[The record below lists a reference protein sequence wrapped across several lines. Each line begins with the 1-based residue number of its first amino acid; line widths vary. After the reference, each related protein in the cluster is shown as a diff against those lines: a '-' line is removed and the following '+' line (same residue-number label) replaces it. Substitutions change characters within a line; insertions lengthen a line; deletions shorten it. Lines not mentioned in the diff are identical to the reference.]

1 MNMNVPEKTSD
12 TGDKPVSRR
21 KARRKVLEI
30 LFEYFQ
36 RPSCEIHDLLHRTFE
51 EHLFGPQDAEE
62 GLVIGEILGANREF
76 IENIALIV
84 AERCEQIDQILAA
97 YPHEWKFER
106 MGMPEKTIL
115 RIALC
120 ELLFT
125 DTPFK
130 IVINEALDLAKIYGE
145 VESNR
150 FLNGI
155 LGSIIRD
162 IDQLKEKHGIAS

>member
-1 MNMNVPEKTSD
+1 MGVPEQTSI
-12 TGDKPVSRR
+12 TGEKPVSRR
-21 KARRKVLEI
+21 KARRKVFEL
-30 LFEYFQ
+30 LFEFFQ
-36 RPSCEIHDLLHRTFE
+36 RPGADIHDLLHRTFE
-51 EHLFGPQDAEE
+51 EHVFGPEDEDE
-62 GLVIGEILGANREF
+62 GLVVGDIAGTNREF
-76 IENIALIV
+76 VENIALLV
-84 AERCEQIDQILAA
+84 AERYELIDHMLET

-106 MGMPEKTIL
+106 MGMPEQVIL
-115 RIALC
+115 RMALC

-155 LGSIIRD
+155 LGSIMRD
-162 IDQLKEKHGIAS
+162 IDQLKEDYGIAP